1 MNKQELLENYTM
13 EQLADMVIEKYNREK
28 SEERPYGAHYDL
40 EDGKAIRFIGFERK
54 EAEPLFALICD
65 RITEKPV
72 SLYPS
77 DKLLQEV
84 DEIKSLKEQL
94 QRKEKEINELKI
106 KITEYQEMSEAHKA
120 ESYFAIVEN
129 NKLKDQLQHKETI
142 INQIDDILK
151 DLFGVT
157 FEICETKEDFEG
169 FKRCLE
175 KNIKTS
181 TIADFLPTETIK
193 VADMLISASLAT
205 GGIILDGKAIK
216 EFSEKL
222 FNISELRQIAE
233 HLLVYC
239 NANVE
244 GKE

>member
-142 INQIDDILK
+142 INQIDDILNE
-151 DLFGVT
+151 LFGVT
-157 FEICETKEDFEG
+157 HDIVEKPYELKEILITKID
-169 FKRCLE
+169 
-175 KNIKTS
+175 NITY
-181 TIADFLPTETIK
+181 FPEEPLK
-193 VADMLISASLAT
+193 VADF
-205 GGIILDGKAIK
+205 IINAWETSWNYKH
-216 EFSEKL
+216 

-244 GKE
+244 GEE